1 MRIQLFESV
10 HLHGRVAFPLPR
22 VALKIQWVRPKDYA
36 ECPQK
41 LGEHVRKRRIEHG
54 LIQKEVA
61 KQLGVNTWT
70 YILWEQDRSTP
81 TIRYYPAIFA
91 FLGYDPFPA
100 PTTLSEQIATKR
112 RSLGLSFR
120 EVADLLGVD
129 EGTVSRWE
137 SGEWKPRMS
146 QQAVQSFLARPA
158 PLQS

>member
-1 MRIQLFESV
+1 V
-10 HLHGRVAFPLPR
+10 PL
-22 VALKIQWVRPKDYA
+22 KFQWVRPRDYA

-41 LGEHVRKRRIEHG
+41 LGEHLRKRRIEQG

-70 YILWEQDRSTP
+70 YILWEHGRSTP
-81 TIRYYPAIFA
+81 TIRFYPSIFG

-100 PTTLSEQIATKR
+100 PRTLSEQIASKR
-112 RSLGLSFR
+112 RRLGLSFR

-146 QQAVQSFLARPA
+146 QEAVQSFLADKI
-158 PLQS
+158 

>member
-1 MRIQLFESV
+1 
-10 HLHGRVAFPLPR
+10 
-22 VALKIQWVRPKDYA
+22 
-36 ECPQK
+36 
-41 LGEHVRKRRIEHG
+41 LGEHLRKRRIEQG

-81 TIRYYPAIFA
+81 TIRYYPSIFA

-100 PTTLSEQIATKR
+100 PRTLSEQIATKR

-146 QQAVQSFLARPA
+146 QEAVQSFLVDKI
-158 PLQS
+158 

>member
-1 MRIQLFESV
+1 V
-10 HLHGRVAFPLPR
+10 PL
-22 VALKIQWVRPKDYA
+22 KFQWVRPKDYA
-36 ECPQK
+36 ELPQT
-41 LGEHVRKRRIEHG
+41 LGEHLRKRRIEQG

-81 TIRYYPAIFA
+81 TIRYYPSIFA

-100 PTTLSEQIATKR
+100 PRTLSEQIATKR
-112 RSLGLSFR
+112 RRLGLSFR

-146 QQAVQSFLARPA
+146 QEAVQSFLVRRA
-158 PLQS
+158 PLLS

>member
-1 MRIQLFESV
+1 VEQV
-10 HLHGRVAFPLPR
+10 HGRVAFPLPG
-22 VALKIQWVRPKDYA
+22 VPLKFHWVRPRDYV

-41 LGEHVRKRRIEHG
+41 LGEHLRKRRIEQG
-54 LIQKEVA
+54 FIQKEVA

-81 TIRYYPAIFA
+81 TIRYYPRICA

-100 PTTLSEQIATKR
+100 TRTLSEQIAAKR
-112 RSLGLSFR
+112 RRLGLSFR

-146 QQAVQSFLARPA
+146 QEAVQSFLVRRA
-158 PLQS
+158 PLLS